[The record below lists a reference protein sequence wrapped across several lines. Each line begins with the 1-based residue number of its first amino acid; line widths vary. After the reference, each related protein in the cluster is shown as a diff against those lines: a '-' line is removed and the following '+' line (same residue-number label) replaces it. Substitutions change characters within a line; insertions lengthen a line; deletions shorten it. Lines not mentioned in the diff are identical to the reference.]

1 MFDKLLEIVLAAK
14 SGALSGVLI
23 VAGAV
28 VTVTAGGGVTTV
40 AIEPRSPTVSV
51 EAPADLQPLEEADED
66 GDEADEPEDT
76 DEPERVAREERP
88 ERNADTTCAVD
99 DGQRLEARERVAS
112 AFVAARDA
120 IEQLRGTLRSAHAVE
135 TLKNAD
141 AMLREIAD
149 KADRALT
156 DMCADENVGMIA
168 DRAVAAMETVVN
180 LSKTAAT
187 VTPTPKATQKPKA
200 TPKPTEKPK
209 AAAKP
214 TAKPTPKP
222 ARTPSCDDKLYAN
235 KLKMASVFEK
245 YHTLNDK
252 MYASVKRSA
261 SRATVQAVLA
271 SDKVM
276 HTTYDAAKR
285 EILSSGCAGD
295 AGAAAAG
302 RAASAFERAYLSS
315 AAAVASERR

>member
-1 MFDKLLEIVLAAK
+1 M
-14 SGALSGVLI
+14 LI

-28 VTVTAGGGVTTV
+28 VTVTAGGGITAVT
-40 AIEPRSPTVSV
+40 IDPPSPTASI
-51 EAPADLQPLEEADED
+51 ELPAEPLVAADED
-66 GDEADEPEDT
+66 GEDADDPEDEDT

-88 ERNADTTCAVD
+88 GRNADTTCAVD

-120 IEQLRGTLRSAHAVE
+120 IEQLRGTLRGAHAVE
-135 TLKNAD
+135 TLNNAD
-141 AMLREIAD
+141 AMIREIAD
-149 KADRALT
+149 KADRALA

-209 AAAKP
+209 
-214 TAKPTPKP
+214 
-222 ARTPSCDDKLYAN
+222 RTPSCDDRLYAN
-235 KLKMASVFEK
+235 KLKMAAAFEK

-252 MYASVKRSA
+252 LYASVKRSA
-261 SRATVQAVLA
+261 SQATVQAVLA

-295 AGAAAAG
+295 AGAAAAS
-302 RAASAFERAYLSS
+302 RAASAFESAYLRS
-315 AAAVASERR
+315 AAAVAAERR